1 MKKKIY
7 TAPKINVVEMSCTT
21 IMAGSYGIEEDGT
34 SVSGTL
40 GSESVSSGDS
50 WEVHTRHQESTSIV
64 GLTTQTKSKQFAD

>member
-7 TAPKINVVEMSCTT
+7 TAPKINVVEMCCTT

-50 WEVHTRHQESTSIV
+50 WGGAYSASRVYFDSWTDDPDDI
-64 GLTTQTKSKQFAD
+64 